1 MAKPLVADFPL
12 PPNMAN
18 ARVHHMKKYRA
29 KLAYWQLC
37 TVWAQNQGIRPP
49 IDPPE
54 GMSTLYFTLYLGN
67 VMDVGNAYN
76 RIKWLEDW
84 FVKEGYLTDDRP
96 AYLVPV
102 LQNQVI
108 DRKNPR
114 VYVILTDAPT
124 EVVK

>member
-1 MAKPLVADFPL
+1 MPPLVGDFPL

-18 ARVHHMKKYRA
+18 MRMHHMKKHRA

-49 IDPPE
+49 LKPPE
-54 GMSTLYFTLYLGN
+54 TKSTLYFTLYVGN
-67 VMDVGNAYN
+67 IMDKGNAYH

-84 FVKEGYLTDDRP
+84 LVWAGYLVDDRP
-96 AYLVPV
+96 AYLEPV
-102 LQNQVI
+102 LQHQEI

-114 VYVILTDAPT
+114 VYVILAEGPT
-124 EVVK
+124 